1 MVYDASK
8 NAKVRYYLETPFLKT
23 HGNGDSDKS
32 LYRAMC
38 ICLSC
43 NDIHTLEK
51 VESKAE
57 SEKWTK
63 RELSRKLDDA
73 KKYLA
78 RSRQKHISWKAR
90 GLENYGKQEEQA
102 SSVLF
107 PVTGCNN

>member
-1 MVYDASK
+1 M
-8 NAKVRYYLETPFLKT
+8 RYYLETPFLKT

-43 NDIHTLEK
+43 NDNRTLEK
-51 VESKAE
+51 VESKAK
-57 SEKWTK
+57 SENWTM

-78 RSRQKHISWKAR
+78 KSGHKHIALKAL
-90 GLENYGKQEEQA
+90 GLDNYGKQEEQA

-107 PVTGCNN
+107 PAIG

>member
-1 MVYDASK
+1 M
-8 NAKVRYYLETPFLKT
+8 KT

-43 NDIHTLEK
+43 NDSRTLEK
-51 VESKAE
+51 VESKAK
-57 SEKWTK
+57 SEKWTM

-78 RSRQKHISWKAR
+78 RSGHKHSAFKAL
-90 GLENYGKQEEQA
+90 GLENYSKQEEQA
-102 SSVLF
+102 NSVLF
-107 PVTGCNN
+107 SVTGCNN

>member
-43 NDIHTLEK
+43 NDSRTLEK
-51 VESKAE
+51 VESKAK

-78 RSRQKHISWKAR
+78 RSGRKHIALKA
-90 GLENYGKQEEQA
+90 LDLDHYDKQEEQA

-107 PVTGCNN
+107 PVLGCNN